1 MRKYRNYT
9 DQDIINIA
17 KTVYSI
23 AGLLKALDLKPAG
36 GNYANVKR
44 IIQRLN
50 IDTSHWK
57 SQGWNKGKQLKD
69 WKDYARAVR
78 LKPHLIKIRS
88 HTCEICKNDFPMKF
102 LEVDHK
108 DGGVYSL
115 KKVEDIQDF
124 FVNICIV
131 CEDDLR
137 VVCKDCHSCLSY
149 SAKKGCSFEE
159 ARIQKEFIEIK
170 KQKKVVDKLISL
182 GVNSI
187 PKLKKD
193 QESLC
198 LKLMSES
205 VNEN

>member
-1 MRKYRNYT
+1 MSPDEKIKKILSENK
-9 DQDIINIA
+9 DIW
-17 KTVYSI
+17 KTESSYFSYLRGCIRLAWNKNPVKLK
-23 AGLLKALDLKPAG
+23 LLKKIKKQIPNPNYGKPRNTKPTVFG
-36 GNYANVKR
+36 G
-44 IIQRLN
+44 
-50 IDTSHWK
+50 
-57 SQGWNKGKQLKD
+57 
-69 WKDYARAVR
+69 
-78 LKPHLIKIRS
+78 
-88 HTCEICKNDFPMKF
+88 TCEICKNDFPMKF

-149 SAKKGCSFEE
+149 SAKHNCSFEE
-159 ARIQKEFIEIK
+159 ARTQKEFIEIK

-193 QESLC
+193 QESL
-198 LKLMSES
+198 LLSLMLGE

>member
-1 MRKYRNYT
+1 MTPDEKIKKILSENK
-9 DQDIINIA
+9 DIW
-17 KTVYSI
+17 KTESAYFSYLRGCIRLAWNKNPVKLK
-23 AGLLKALDLKPAG
+23 LLKKIKKQIPNPNYGKPRNNKPTVFG
-36 GNYANVKR
+36 G
-44 IIQRLN
+44 
-50 IDTSHWK
+50 
-57 SQGWNKGKQLKD
+57 
-69 WKDYARAVR
+69 
-78 LKPHLIKIRS
+78 
-88 HTCEICKNDFPMKF
+88 TCEICKDDFPMKF

-149 SAKKGCSFEE
+149 SAKNNCSFEE

-193 QESLC
+193 QEYLC
-198 LKLMSES
+198 LKLMLES